1 MYKPLLLF
9 LLSLIALKC
18 GGEKDLKAKLKVKAS
33 TEKPTNKDQLSF
45 ELKVS
50 KGILLDSVHFK
61 SKGVRVESPL
71 ALESYS
77 LGSHELIATAFYKG
91 KSSDFKAT
99 FWIYSKEKPSLMSYR
114 VLNSYPHD
122 STAYTQG
129 LEFDGDDLYESTGLN
144 GKSTVR
150 KVNFKTGEILGQQKL
165 DAVYF
170 GEGLTLVDDRIIQ
183 LTWKA
188 NMGFVYQK
196 ETLQMIDS
204 FLYDRSKQGWG
215 LCYDENEL
223 YKSDGT
229 HQIWILNPID
239 FREKRKI
246 EVMTN
251 LKSVSKLNELEWAK
265 GFIYANTYQFGKD
278 VVLVIAP
285 ESGAVKGVVD
295 FTGLR
300 EKLKNNPKAEAVNG
314 IAYHSQRNT
323 FFVTGKYW
331 NRLFE
336 VEIYSEDTK

>member
-223 YKSDGT
+223 SPRTRAYIK
-229 HQIWILNPID
+229 N
-239 FREKRKI
+239 F
-246 EVMTN
+246 
-251 LKSVSKLNELEWAK
+251 LEAD
-265 GFIYANTYQFGKD
+265 N
-278 VVLVIAP
+278 
-285 ESGAVKGVVD
+285 
-295 FTGLR
+295 
-300 EKLKNNPKAEAVNG
+300 
-314 IAYHSQRNT
+314 
-323 FFVTGKYW
+323 
-331 NRLFE
+331 FE
-336 VEIYSEDTK
+336 E